1 MLAQVQRKFACA
13 NILSR
18 IQSSSNVDMAEE
30 QPSQQPTVKPVA
42 SRTENM
48 ERFAEHVNERKRRRN
63 LWGQYVD
70 KQSRKGSDREKP
82 VHIPDPSES
91 TNSKGTQTD
100 DTPYVKG
107 PDVDG
112 STTIDGTTKV
122 DGSTGIDD
130 KDVKEESLKQK
141 NEGERE
147 DGFVKTPCVGGVPEE
162 QDNMDL
168 YEP

>member
-1 MLAQVQRKFACA
+1 
-13 NILSR
+13 
-18 IQSSSNVDMAEE
+18 MAGE
-30 QPSQQPTVKPVA
+30 QPSEEPTVKPVA
-42 SRTENM
+42 SKIENM

-70 KQSRKGSDREKP
+70 EQSRKKSDGETP
-82 VHIPDPSES
+82 VHTPGLSES

-100 DTPYVKG
+100 DTPYVKE

-112 STTIDGTTKV
+112 STIMDGTTKI
-122 DGSTGIDD
+122 DGSTGNDD
-130 KDVKEESLKQK
+130 KDVKEESVKQK

>member
-1 MLAQVQRKFACA
+1 
-13 NILSR
+13 
-18 IQSSSNVDMAEE
+18 MAGE
-30 QPSQQPTVKPVA
+30 QPSEEPTVKPVA
-42 SRTENM
+42 SKIENM

-70 KQSRKGSDREKP
+70 EQSRKKSDGETP
-82 VHIPDPSES
+82 VHTPGLSES

-100 DTPYVKG
+100 DTPYVKE

-112 STTIDGTTKV
+112 TTGV
-122 DGSTGIDD
+122 DD
-130 KDVKEESLKQK
+130 KDVEGESVKLV
-141 NEGERE
+141 NEGGDE
-147 DGFVKTPCVGGVPEE
+147 DGFVKTPCTGGALEK